1 MATAAITIVAFVL
14 GWVLNIGEDAFTT
27 SSGVTTSGTMVTMVD
42 AFMVA
47 IYILAIVSIIGY
59 YTANKNLNESVEQ
72 ELTATMN
79 S

>member
-1 MATAAITIVAFVL
+1 MKIRQKFILLAGV
-14 GWVLNIGEDAFTT
+14 IGAL
-27 SSGVTTSGTMVTMVD
+27 M
-42 AFMVA
+42 
-47 IYILAIVSIIGY
+47 AIVSIIGY